1 MKELV
6 KIHGSKQNKEV
17 LVAESAGNE
26 LKAQEVV
33 VREWGT
39 CNWDYDIDAIIDDKC
54 DGMPTGESS

>member
-39 CNWDYDIDAIIDDKC
+39 CN
-54 DGMPTGESS
+54 